1 MLAGVGED
9 LGSIDSE
16 DDLAHLEHPHR
27 YGHGEHLL
35 KAAFEQRL
43 IGSAEGADAVVIGV
57 KVCTKQTHSRV
68 LVGGPF
74 NLPTAEGARCVG
86 IDEQAKHQGR
96 RILTAACPSLIH
108 TGKIE
113 STK

>member
-16 DDLAHLEHPHR
+16 DDLAHLEHPHL

-43 IGSAEGADAVVIGV
+43 IGSAEGADAVVIGGEGLH
-57 KVCTKQTHSRV
+57 KADAQPRSR
-68 LVGGPF
+68 
-74 NLPTAEGARCVG
+74 
-86 IDEQAKHQGR
+86 R
-96 RILTAACPSLIH
+96 RPVQSADC
-108 TGKIE
+108 
-113 STK
+113 